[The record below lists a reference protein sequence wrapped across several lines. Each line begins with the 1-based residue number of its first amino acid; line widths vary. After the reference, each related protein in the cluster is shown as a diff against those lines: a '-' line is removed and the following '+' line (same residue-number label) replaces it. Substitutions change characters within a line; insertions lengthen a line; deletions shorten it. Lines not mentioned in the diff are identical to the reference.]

1 MAVLTI
7 TGDIKRL
14 ETIVTSNRLVA
25 KKYGLEMSLKDDNKE
40 GGSSP
45 LENDPKPSKRGPKPK
60 ADK

>member
-7 TGDIKRL
+7 IGDVKRL

-25 KKYGLEMSLKDDNKE
+25 KKYGLKMSLKDNKE
-40 GGSSP
+40 GESSP